1 MIDNR
6 PNQQYGKDTVTSITA
21 SGGGSSRHNLLQYER
36 GRGQPSH
43 HIPPS
48 RGGLPPKGERTHR
61 THFAHMNAY
70 QSALQKQQATQYK
83 EQQVRTA
90 SKEQLLIMLYDGAI
104 RFTKIAKKAMESGD
118 LQTSNE
124 HLIKAQ
130 RIVTEFMVSLDQDT
144 GGDASKGLFQLYEYL
159 HYRLVQA
166 NIKKDPD
173 MIVEVTDHLR
183 GLRDTWQQAIN
194 IAIQEKRLSGEKIT
208 ANEA

>member
-1 MIDNR
+1 
-6 PNQQYGKDTVTSITA
+6 
-21 SGGGSSRHNLLQYER
+21 
-36 GRGQPSH
+36 
-43 HIPPS
+43 
-48 RGGLPPKGERTHR
+48 
-61 THFAHMNAY
+61 MNAY